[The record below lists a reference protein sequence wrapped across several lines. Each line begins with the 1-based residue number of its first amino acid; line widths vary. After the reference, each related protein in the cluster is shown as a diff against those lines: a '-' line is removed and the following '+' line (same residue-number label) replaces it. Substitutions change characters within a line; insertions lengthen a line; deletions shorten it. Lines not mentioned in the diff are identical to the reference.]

1 MGTPITSDQ
10 LAQYDKRIKEYI
22 KNYVDSQTNN
32 SNDSNDAVP
41 MLRSISPEHIEVQED
56 IQEDYVIY
64 DRVIQPNENA
74 VYKNI
79 VVTSDDRS
87 NRVWFSMWKTFDNRD
102 MTTKSINVIWM
113 NADNEK
119 GETECGDIQ
128 VIGDRLY
135 FSWDI
140 PLQATQRAGIIKY
153 AIRIVDEDYAWHTL
167 PAEIECM
174 QGLMDADWADL
185 DPASITPSWIAYI
198 ENKYMVGIQ
207 ILSRAE
213 YDALEIK
220 SNKILYLVRE
230 PDNSISQYLA
240 TIRVNMLKFESLG

>member
-32 SNDSNDAVP
+32 SNDINNTVP

-185 DPASITPSWIAYI
+185 DPAIITPSWIAYI

>member
-1 MGTPITSDQ
+1 MGTPRTSEQ
-10 LAQYDKRIKEYI
+10 LTQYDKRIKEYI
-22 KNYVDSQTNN
+22 RDYVDNHTN
-32 SNDSNDAVP
+32 SSDSNSDSNTNMRGGIP
-41 MLRSISPEHIEVQED
+41 MLRSISPSTIVVEED

-64 DRVIQPNENA
+64 DRVIKPNENA
-74 VYKNI
+74 EYKNI

-87 NRVWFSMWKTFDNRD
+87 NRVWFSMWKTFDNRNMFD
-102 MTTKSINVIWM
+102 KRINVIWM

-119 GETECGDIQ
+119 GETECGDVQ

-167 PAEIECM
+167 PAEIECV

-185 DPASITPSWIAYI
+185 DPATIVPSWVAYI
-198 ENKYMVGIQ
+198 ENKYMVGIR
-207 ILSRAE
+207 LDE
-213 YDALEIK
+213 
-220 SNKILYLVRE
+220 
-230 PDNSISQYLA
+230 
-240 TIRVNMLKFESLG
+240 